1 MACNVT
7 RRILDAV
14 NPRHLNSH
22 NDDHG
27 KQTQQG
33 RLRFEKVWNSEIPE
47 VADHYNCLRPIDMA
61 WHLIYSSRRGLWT
74 RSTSRKAIKY
84 SCKHSSLWNVHSIKT
99 TASLLFWVS
108 CLVELHEF
116 KKNTSYDLQSSR
128 GPSLY
133 RQLVNRQ
140 DNWRSPDVVLACN
153 LFYP

>member
-108 CLVELHEF
+108 CLLELHEF
-116 KKNTSYDLQSSR
+116 KKNSRKYKLRPPIITGSKSVQTACQST
-128 GPSLY
+128 
-133 RQLVNRQ
+133 RQLKITR
-140 DNWRSPDVVLACN
+140 RGAGM
-153 LFYP
+153 